1 MSNSLSVGLGELVV
15 SHDPEDV
22 LVAYGLGSCVGI
34 GMYNTLTHAGGLLHA
49 VLPEMFNSNK
59 DSATKFVNTGIPI
72 LYEKLKANGSEAN
85 HIQIFMAGGAN
96 MLINSQIGTTFDIG
110 TRNVTAALQI
120 FERMKLHLIG
130 SEVGG
135 NNGRT
140 VRLYI
145 SSGRMT
151 VRVIGGTEKEL

>member
-1 MSNSLSVGLGELVV
+1 MANSLSVGLGELVV

-34 GMYNTLTHAGGLLHA
+34 GMYNPITRTGGLLHA
-49 VLPEMFNSNK
+49 VLPEMFNSNN

-72 LYEKLKANGSEAN
+72 LFDKLNINGTDPQKI
-85 HIQIFMAGGAN
+85 HIYMAGGAN
-96 MLINSQIGTTFDIG
+96 MLINTQIGTTFDIG

-120 FERMKLHLIG
+120 FEKMKLKLIN

-140 VRLYI
+140 VRMYI

-151 VRVIGGTEKEL
+151 VRVIGGTEKQL

>member
-1 MSNSLSVGLGELVV
+1 MSNSLSVGLGELVI

-34 GMYNTLTHAGGLLHA
+34 GMYNPHTHTGGLLHA
-49 VLPEMFNSNK
+49 VLPEKFNGDG

-72 LYEKLKANGSEAN
+72 LFDKLKINEADA
-85 HIQIFMAGGAN
+85 HTIMIYMAGGAN

-110 TRNVTAALQI
+110 TRNVATALQTL
-120 FERMKLHLIG
+120 EKMKLRLIN

>member
-1 MSNSLSVGLGELVV
+1 MI
-15 SHDPEDV
+15 
-22 LVAYGLGSCVGI
+22 Y
-34 GMYNTLTHAGGLLHA
+34 
-49 VLPEMFNSNK
+49 
-59 DSATKFVNTGIPI
+59 
-72 LYEKLKANGSEAN
+72 
-85 HIQIFMAGGAN
+85 MAGGAN

-120 FERMKLHLIG
+120 FERMKLRLIG

-145 SSGRMT
+145 SSGHMT